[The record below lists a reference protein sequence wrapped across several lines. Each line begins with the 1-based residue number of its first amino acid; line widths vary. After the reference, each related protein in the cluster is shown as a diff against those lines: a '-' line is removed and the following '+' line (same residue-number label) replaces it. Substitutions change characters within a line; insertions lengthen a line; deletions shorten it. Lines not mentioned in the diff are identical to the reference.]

1 MTLNITA
8 NNAGSRHAITAWRLR
23 RRRRLFIIAGLAT
36 VALVSF
42 FVSLML
48 GPLNLTPTEVF
59 HALFSG
65 KAPAEHQT
73 VVIDLRL
80 PSALLAFLV
89 GATLSIAGLEMQTI
103 LDNPLAEP
111 FTLGVSAA
119 AAFGAALAIVGNLAF
134 AGSWTITI
142 SAGVMALLAS
152 CIIAG
157 VSATRGGSAETMVL
171 LGIALVFGFQALLAL
186 MQYRA
191 STESL
196 SQIVFWTLGS
206 LTRATWTA
214 VVIMTILLILAL
226 PVFHFLGWSLTAL
239 RLGES
244 QAQAFGV
251 KVGKLRVGVLMLSS
265 ILAAAAVSFV
275 GIIGFIGLVGPHVAR
290 ILVGDDQRFVLPA
303 SALSGAA
310 LLSSAH
316 ALSQILVPGVSLPVG
331 IVTALVG
338 VPVFLTIILGKKRT
352 SFGGIR

>member
-1 MTLNITA
+1 
-8 NNAGSRHAITAWRLR
+8 
-23 RRRRLFIIAGLAT
+23 
-36 VALVSF
+36 
-42 FVSLML
+42 ML
-48 GPLNLTPTEVF
+48 GPLNLSVSEVF
-59 HALFSG
+59 RALTDPN
-65 KAPAEHQT
+65 APAEHRT
-73 VVIDLRL
+73 VVVNLRL

-89 GATLSIAGLEMQTI
+89 GAALSIAGLEMQTI

-119 AAFGAALAIVGNLAF
+119 AAFGAALAIVGNLSF
-134 AGSWTITI
+134 AGQWTITA
-142 SAGVMALLAS
+142 SAGLMALLAA
-152 CIIAG
+152 CIIAA
-157 VSATRGGSAETMVL
+157 VSASRGGSAETMVL

-191 STESL
+191 SSESL
-196 SQIVFWTLGS
+196 TQIVFWTLGS
-206 LTRATWTA
+206 LTRATWA
-214 VVIMTILLILAL
+214 SVVVMGILLVISI
-226 PVFHFLGWSLTAL
+226 PIFRVLGWSLTAL

-251 KVGKLRVGVLMLSS
+251 KVGNLRIGVLMISS

-303 SALSGAA
+303 SVLSGAA

-352 SFGGIR
+352 AFGGIR

>member
-1 MTLNITA
+1 MTI
-8 NNAGSRHAITAWRLR
+8 NNASTTERRHAVNAWR
-23 RRRRLFIIAGLAT
+23 RRRQRRIIIIAVLAT
-36 VALVSF
+36 IALISF
-42 FVSLML
+42 FISLMV
-48 GPLNLTPTEVF
+48 GPLNLSVSEVF
-59 HALFSG
+59 NALIDPN
-65 KAPAEHQT
+65 APSEHRT
-73 VVIDLRL
+73 VVVNLRL

-119 AAFGAALAIVGNLAF
+119 AAFGAALAIVGNLSF
-134 AGSWTITI
+134 AGQWTITI
-142 SAGVMALLAS
+142 SAGLMALLAAS
-152 CIIAG
+152 IIAA
-157 VSATRGGSAETMVL
+157 VSASRGGSAETMVL

-196 SQIVFWTLGS
+196 TQIVFWTLGS

-214 VVIMTILLILAL
+214 VVVMAVLLAIAL
-226 PVFHFLGWSLTAL
+226 PIFHVLGWSLTAL

-244 QAQAFGV
+244 QAQAFGIR
-251 KVGKLRVGVLMLSS
+251 VGNLRIGVLMVCS

-303 SALSGAA
+303 SVLSGAA

-338 VPVFLTIILGKKRT
+338 VPVFLMIILGKKRT